1 MDQFPTTRNDKEF
14 LSLASQQAAFEIDIV
29 KEVIT
34 AMRNI
39 RGENRISPAIKLN
52 VRLGVTNDQVQKI
65 LGNNRTALMT
75 MGRLE
80 NMEIGAEGNLM
91 KCAVAPVV
99 VKDASVKVIIPL
111 EGLVDFDEEIKRINK
126 AIEKLHKDI
135 SILTG
140 KLSNEKFV
148 ANADEDVIAADR
160 ALLAQSKVQLD
171 SLRDAL
177 TRFQ

>member
-1 MDQFPTTRNDKEF
+1 M
-14 LSLASQQAAFEIDIV
+14 ASDQAALEIDIV

-34 AMRNI
+34 AIRNI
-39 RGENRISPAIKLN
+39 RGENRISPAVKLN
-52 VRLGVTNDQVQKI
+52 VRLGVTNDSVQKI

-75 MGRLE
+75 MARLE
-80 NMEIGAEGNLM
+80 SMEVGEEGNLM
-91 KCAVAPVV
+91 KCAVAPVSV
-99 VKDASVKVIIPL
+99 GEAQVKVIIPL
-111 EGLVDFDEEIKRINK
+111 EGLVDFDEELKRINK
-126 AIEKLHKDI
+126 SIEKLTKDI
-135 SILTG
+135 GILSG